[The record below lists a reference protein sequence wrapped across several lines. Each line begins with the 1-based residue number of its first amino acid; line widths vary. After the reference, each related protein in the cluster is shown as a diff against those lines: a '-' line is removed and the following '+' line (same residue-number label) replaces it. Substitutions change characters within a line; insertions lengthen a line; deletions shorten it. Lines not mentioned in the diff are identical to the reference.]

1 MCQCIMCFNK
11 ATHISSNSELA
22 LCDECYTSFED
33 EYECSMEDELGC
45 SFDEY
50 YEFEDVDE

>member
-11 ATHISSNSELA
+11 ATHISCNSELS
-22 LCDECYTSFED
+22 LCDDCYANFED

-50 YEFEDVDE
+50 YEFEEEE

>member
-11 ATHISSNSELA
+11 ATHISCNSELA
-22 LCDECYTSFED
+22 LCEECYYSMADDF
-33 EYECSMEDELGC
+33 ECSMEDELGC

-50 YEFEDVDE
+50 YEFEDVD